1 MAGLDATALVGL
13 LADAHRRRVVA
24 AVELGAR
31 RVDEVITATGLTQPQ
46 VAKALGKLVDSGL
59 IVQGDDGLAVAGDS
73 FQRAARDANIR
84 PPSTEFEN
92 MPDEARKVLRAFVV
106 DGRLQSIPV
115 APAKRMVIL
124 DWLAQAFEPGQ
135 HYSEKM
141 VNLILG
147 QRHADTALLRRQLVD
162 HGLLDRAGGEYW
174 RAGGSVEP

>member
-31 RVDEVITATGLTQPQ
+31 RVDDVITATGLSSTQ

-59 IVQGDDGLAVAGDS
+59 VVQGADGVEVAGES
-73 FQRAARDANIR
+73 FQRAARDANMR
-84 PPSTEFEN
+84 PPSTEFDDL
-92 MPDEARKVLRAFVV
+92 PDHVRKVLRAFVV

-124 DWLAQAFEPGQ
+124 DWLAQEFEPGQ
-135 HYSEKM
+135 RYSEKM

-147 QRHADTALLRRQLVD
+147 RRHPDTALLRRYLVD
-162 HGLLDRAGGEYW
+162 HGLLDRAAGEYW
-174 RAGGSVEP
+174 RAGGSVES